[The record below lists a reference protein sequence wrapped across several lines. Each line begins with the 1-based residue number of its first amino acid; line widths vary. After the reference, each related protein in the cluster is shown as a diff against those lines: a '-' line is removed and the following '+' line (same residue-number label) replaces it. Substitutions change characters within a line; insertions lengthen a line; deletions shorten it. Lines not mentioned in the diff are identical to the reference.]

1 MTVTVEAGSTGRAG
15 VPSGRSGP
23 PSIRLGGR
31 FRLDERMTVASGP
44 GSLAAGGIAL
54 WKATDEVL
62 HRPVTVHVL
71 PGGEPVPGH
80 VVTALQAA
88 ARVNDPRLATV
99 YDTDFAAQVPYI
111 VSEWAPGT
119 HLEDLVLSGLPR
131 PALAA
136 AMIADAADALAVAHK
151 ADRPHLRLGPRSL
164 RWDTRSGLKI
174 TGLGIEA
181 ALFAADQPAASAD
194 AGAADTMALGR
205 MLYALLTGFWP
216 GHETTAIP
224 AAPRN
229 KGRVYTPRQ
238 VRAGVPG
245 VLDAI
250 TCYALQLQP
259 PGAAAPTLTPAGL
272 AMALHSVQRPSYSP
286 FRLADPAGG
295 TAVSAQYAGSGRRAW
310 HGKTPRT
317 RGARHRTTLVRPAA

>member
-23 PSIRLGGR
+23 SIRLGGR
-31 FRLDERMTVASGP
+31 FRLDERMTGASGP

-286 FRLADPAGG
+286 FRLVDSAGG

>member
-1 MTVTVEAGSTGRAG
+1 M
-15 VPSGRSGP
+15 
-23 PSIRLGGR
+23 
-31 FRLDERMTVASGP
+31 
-44 GSLAAGGIAL
+44 
-54 WKATDEVL
+54 L

-216 GHETTAIP
+216 GHETDRDTGRPQEQGTGVHAAAGPGRGARRPGRDHVLRAAATAAWRRCADAHP
-224 AAPRN
+224 
-229 KGRVYTPRQ
+229 G
-238 VRAGVPG
+238 RAGHG
-245 VLDAI
+245 A
-250 TCYALQLQP
+250 AF
-259 PGAAAPTLTPAGL
+259 GAAAFVFAVPPGGSGGRHGGL
-272 AMALHSVQRPSYSP
+272 GP
-286 FRLADPAGG
+286 
-295 TAVSAQYAGSGRRAW
+295 GRRARAACLAREDPAD
-310 HGKTPRT
+310 PR
-317 RGARHRTTLVRPAA
+317 RAAPHDAGAPGGVERACGLRLSAGGLRLSGGWRLSAGG